1 MIGAVLN
8 SASSINLIFT
18 IEKAGSGVILTR
30 VDVLKRLA
38 LLSASH
44 TWARTHVLTIMNVF
58 LVDLESVETRYTG
71 QWKTHVPDLLRKAGH
86 NVTIISGPS
95 DIPSAT
101 TPGAFLNFGGTNIY
115 KADQVAQLGRL
126 FCAGSI
132 KAGDHFI
139 FTDAWHPGIVN
150 LKYMSELL
158 GIPVTTHG
166 LWHAGSYDPQDF
178 LGRLVG
184 NKPWVRHAEKSFFHA
199 FDHNYFATNFHIEM
213 FVTNLLNDYPTENPW
228 LEEDLADIVAG
239 ADSRFVRTGWPM
251 EYFQDTLAPYK
262 GMKKRDMILFPHR
275 IAPEKQVEIFRDLA
289 QYLPQYEFVV
299 CQDQTLTKH
308 EYHTLLGE
316 AKLVFSANL
325 QETLGI
331 SWYEGAVVD
340 AIPMVPDRLSYS
352 EMAFDTFKYP
362 SEWTENY
369 QAYDSCRPAICNKIM
384 QYMNHYEQFVP
395 QVRKQTEALYEHFFS
410 ADKLLD
416 NIK

>member
-1 MIGAVLN
+1 MATVY
-8 SASSINLIFT
+8 
-18 IEKAGSGVILTR
+18 
-30 VDVLKRLA
+30 
-38 LLSASH
+38 
-44 TWARTHVLTIMNVF
+44 
-58 LVDLESVETRYTG
+58 LVDLEPVETRYTA
-71 QWKTHVPDLLRKAGH
+71 QWKTHLPTTLQKRGH

-126 FCAGSI
+126 FCSGSI

-139 FTDAWHPGIVN
+139 FTDAWHPGIIN

-158 GIPVTTHG
+158 GIPVVTHG

-184 NKPWVRHAEKSFFHA
+184 NKPWVRHAEKSFFAA
-199 FDHNYFATNFHIEM
+199 FDHNYFATRFHIDM
-213 FVTNLLNDYPTENPW
+213 FHHNLLNDGMIENPW
-228 LEEDLADIVAG
+228 EEEDKADMLESG
-239 ADSRFVRTGWPM
+239 KYVRTGWPM

-289 QYLPQYEFVV
+289 KHLPQYEFVV
-299 CQDQTLTKH
+299 CQDQQLTKH

-369 QAYDSCRPAICNKIM
+369 QAYDSCRPAVCNKIM
-384 QYMNHYEQFVP
+384 QYMNHYEQFIP
-395 QVRKQTEALYEHFFS
+395 QVRKQTEALHEYFFS
-410 ADKLLD
+410 ANKLLD